1 MKTSLEG
8 QHLIE
13 HFEGLRLKAYQDIVG
28 VWTVGYGHTGKDVH
42 PGMYITQE
50 YAEHLL
56 RDDLMK
62 AERAVGHYYTKPL
75 TQGQFDAL
83 VSFTYNLGASALHGS
98 TLMKKMN
105 RGDFDGAANEFH
117 KWNHA
122 GGREISGLT
131 RRRAEEKTRFVS

>member
-1 MKTSLEG
+1 MKTSKTG

-42 PGMYITQE
+42 PGMHIDQE

-62 AERAVGHYYTKPL
+62 SERAVNHYVTKPM

-83 VSFTYNLGASALHGS
+83 VSFTYNLGAGALHGS
-98 TLMKKMN
+98 TLLKKMD
-105 RGDFDGAANEFH
+105 RGDFTGAAGEFH
-117 KWNHA
+117 KWCHA
-122 GGREISGLT
+122 GGREIKGLVT
-131 RRRAEEKTRFVS
+131 RRAEEKELFTS